1 MKMYMQSGLCLR
13 NRVFYMAQWFFILI
27 TALSSVSVFL
37 LLQGVIK
44 VKVDAKNIF
53 NLYTE
58 NVSSL

>member
-1 MKMYMQSGLCLR
+1 MYMQSGLCLR
-13 NRVFYMAQWFFILI
+13 NHVFYMAQWFFILI

-53 NLYTE
+53 NLDTE